1 MRRLMRARLLLLALL
16 AAPLLAG
23 AAHAAGCT
31 PLVAVPADQLVTPG
45 KLQLSINPTLP
56 PQQYVDTNGDLQG
69 LNVELGNELARR
81 LCLEM
86 VHVRMDFPPMVPALQ
101 AGRFDGINTGFF
113 WTEAR
118 SKLFYLVP
126 YALQSISVVVPAK
139 SGLKIASLDDLA
151 GKTVVIEVNTYQER
165 WLKGQ
170 SDEMAARGKAPIVIH
185 GFTTATEAMAALR
198 AGQGDAAALL
208 DYMAADLT
216 KRGVVET
223 ELFRLGGAPTAM
235 AFRSK
240 AVADAVVAAL
250 TAMRADGTYAKLF
263 AKFGLTPQPADQP
276 FAIRGP
282 GPT

>member
-1 MRRLMRARLLLLALL
+1 MRACLLVLALL

-23 AAHAAGCT
+23 APSVSHAAGCT

-45 KLQLSINPTLP
+45 KLQMSINPTLP

-69 LNVELGNELARR
+69 LNVELGNELGRR

-118 SKLFYLVP
+118 AKLFYLVP
-126 YALQSISVVVPAK
+126 YALQSISVVVPVK
-139 SGLKIASLDDLA
+139 SGQKITSLDDLS
-151 GKTVVIEVNTYQER
+151 GKTVVIEVSSYQER

-170 SDEMAARGKAPIVIH
+170 SDEMVARGKAPIVIH

-250 TAMRADGTYAKLF
+250 TAMRADGSYAKLF
-263 AKFGLTPQPADQP
+263 EKFGLTPQPPDQP

-282 GPT
+282 GPS

>member
-1 MRRLMRARLLLLALL
+1 MRARLLLVALFIAVFL
-16 AAPLLAG
+16 AALP
-23 AAHAAGCT
+23 AASNAAGCT
-31 PLVAVPADQLVTPG
+31 PLVALAPEQLITPG

-56 PQQYVDTNGDLQG
+56 LQQYVDSNGDLQG
-69 LNVELGNELARR
+69 LNVELANEIAHR

-86 VHVRMDFPPMVPALQ
+86 VHVRMDFPPMIPALQ

-113 WTEAR
+113 WTDAR
-118 SKLFYLVP
+118 AKLFPLVP
-126 YALQSISVVVPAK
+126 YALQSISVVVPAR
-139 SGLKIASLDDLA
+139 SGLKVTSLDDLA

-170 SDEMAARGKAPIVIH
+170 SDEMVARGKAAIVIH

-208 DYMAADLT
+208 DYMAAELT

-240 AVADAVVAAL
+240 AVADAVVMVL
-250 TAMRADGTYAKLF
+250 TSMRADGFYARLF
-263 AKFGLTPQPADQP
+263 EKFALTPLPADQP

>member
-1 MRRLMRARLLLLALL
+1 MRRLTRARLLLLALL

-31 PLVAVPADQLVTPG
+31 PLVAVPPDQLVTPG
-45 KLQLSINPTLP
+45 KLQLSINPTRP

-118 SKLFYLVP
+118 AKLFYLVP
-126 YALQSISVVVPAK
+126 YALQSISVVVPVK
-139 SGLKIASLDDLA
+139 SGLKITSLDDLA

-170 SDEMAARGKAPIVIH
+170 SDEMVARGKAPIVIH

-250 TAMRADGTYAKLF
+250 TAMRADGSYTKLF
-263 AKFGLTPQPADQP
+263 EKFGLTPQPADQP

>member
-1 MRRLMRARLLLLALL
+1 MRTRLFLRALCAVMLL
-16 AAPLLAG
+16 AAASRVS
-23 AAHAAGCT
+23 HAADCT
-31 PLVAVPADQLVTPG
+31 PLAPVPADQLISPG

-56 PQQYVDTNGDLQG
+56 PQQYIDSSGELQG
-69 LNVELGNELARR
+69 LNVELANEIAHR

-86 VHVRMDFPPMVPALQ
+86 VHVRMDFPPMIPALQ

-126 YALQSISVVVPAK
+126 YALQSLSVVVPAR
-139 SGLKIASLDDLA
+139 SELRLASLDDLS

-170 SDEMAARGKAPIVIH
+170 SDEMVARGKAPIIIH

-223 ELFRLGGAPTAM
+223 ELFKLGGAPTAM

-240 AVADAVVAAL
+240 TVADAVVKVL
-250 TAMRADGTYAKLF
+250 TAMRADGFYDKLF
-263 AKFGLTPQPADQP
+263 QKFGLTPQPADQP